1 MARTKEFDRDVV
13 LRKAVAAF
21 QEGGFEGTSIQ
32 VLVERMGIH
41 RASLYDTYGSKEQL
55 FREVLST
62 YEALVWTRYAGLLEG
77 PGRARDVLRE
87 FFRRA
92 IADLTEDPG
101 PSSSPCL
108 MLQTALSGARRLHDV
123 PLEVRRHYDWF
134 AAHFERLVARGR
146 TEGDVRCRGTDA
158 ELAGWLRQVLLGV
171 LAAAAVDGDGARLQ
185 THVDRELQ
193 LLLHD
198 G

>member
-1 MARTKEFDRDVV
+1 
-13 LRKAVAAF
+13 
-21 QEGGFEGTSIQ
+21 
-32 VLVERMGIH
+32 MGIH

-55 FREVLST
+55 FREVLSS
-62 YEALVWTRYAGLLEG
+62 YEEVVRTRYAGLLEG

-92 IADLTEDPG
+92 VEDLTADKSG
-101 PSSSPCL
+101 PCL
-108 MLQTALSGARRLHDV
+108 MLQTALSGARNLQEV

-134 AAHFERLVARGR
+134 ASHFERLLARGR
-146 TEGDVRCRGTDA
+146 AEGDVRTRSTDA

-171 LAAAAVDGDGARLQ
+171 LAAAAVDGDGERIQ
-185 THVDRELQ
+185 SHVDRELK